1 MCGIF
6 GVITKEE
13 SIYSNKFLR
22 KSLLKLAKLSE
33 TRGKD
38 SSGLCTLNHKDNSF
52 DIIKG
57 PIPANQ
63 LVKRDKVKN
72 TLDNVFSKE
81 NDNKLKLAF
90 GHARLVTNGTQL
102 EDANN
107 QPVIKDDIICIHNGI
122 VVNVDELWKKHPS
135 LVRENEIDTEIL
147 PALIR
152 MELNND

>member
-13 SIYSNKFLR
+13 SNYRNKFLK
-22 KSLLKLAKLSE
+22 KSLKTLAKLSE

-38 SSGLCTLNHKDNSF
+38 SSGLCSLNHKENSF

-63 LVKRDKVKN
+63 LLKRSKVKD

-107 QPVIKDDIICIHNGI
+107 QPVIKDEIICIHNGI
-122 VVNVDELWKKHPS
+122 VVNVDELWEKHPS
-135 LVRENEIDTEIL
+135 LTRNNEIDTEVL
-147 PALIR
+147 PSLIR
-152 MELNND
+152 MD

>member
-6 GVITKEE
+6 VVITKKE
-13 SIYSNKFLR
+13 SGYSNQFLK
-22 KSLLKLAKLSE
+22 KSLITLAKLSE
-33 TRGKD
+33 TRGRD
-38 SSGLCTLNHKDNSF
+38 SSGLCSLNHQNNSF

-63 LVKRDKVKN
+63 LLRREKVKN
-72 TLDNVFSKE
+72 TLNSVFSKE

-107 QPVIKDDIICIHNGI
+107 QPVIMA
-122 VVNVDELWKKHPS
+122 V
-135 LVRENEIDTEIL
+135 
-147 PALIR
+147 
-152 MELNND
+152 LNSPQNHLTYV